1 MNTFILADNQELT
14 ALAVGSIIDGYE
26 DKTVLTAI
34 NKTELVNRLVDNP
47 DSIIVIDY
55 ELFDFAD
62 TDQLLVISE
71 RFSNVRW
78 ILLSNDLTVGMIRRV
93 TYGSQHFGVVFKDDS
108 LDDVRRAI
116 AAAVRGD
123 RYVSHRVME
132 LILSS
137 NNENEERELLTSTE
151 KAITVLI
158 AQGKSSKEIAVE
170 RALSIHTVNTHK
182 KNIFRKLKVNTAHEV
197 TRYALRAGLI
207 DSSEFYI

>member
-14 ALAVGSIIDGYE
+14 ALAVSSIIDGYE

-34 NKTELVNRLVDNP
+34 NKTELVSRLVDNP

-137 NNENEERELLTSTE
+137 NNENEEHELLTSTE
-151 KAITVLI
+151 KAITILI

>member
-34 NKTELVNRLVDNP
+34 NKTELVSRLVDNP

-71 RFSNVRW
+71 RFSNARW

-137 NNENEERELLTSTE
+137 NNENEEHELLTSTE
-151 KAITVLI
+151 KAITILI

>member
-34 NKTELVNRLVDNP
+34 NKTELVSRLVDNP

-71 RFSNVRW
+71 RFSNARW

>member
-14 ALAVGSIIDGYE
+14 ALAVSSIIDGYE

-34 NKTELVNRLVDNP
+34 NKTELVSRLVDNP

-71 RFSNVRW
+71 RFSNARW

-137 NNENEERELLTSTE
+137 NNENEEHELLTSTE
-151 KAITVLI
+151 KAITILI

-170 RALSIHTVNTHK
+170 RALSIHTVKTHK

>member
-14 ALAVGSIIDGYE
+14 ALAVSSIIDGYE

-34 NKTELVNRLVDNP
+34 NKTELVSRLVDNP

-71 RFSNVRW
+71 RFSNARW

-137 NNENEERELLTSTE
+137 NNENEEHELLTSTE
-151 KAITVLI
+151 KAITILI

>member
-14 ALAVGSIIDGYE
+14 ALAVRSIIDDYE

-34 NKTELVNRLVDNP
+34 NKTELLSRLVDSP

-71 RFSNVRW
+71 RFSNARW
-78 ILLSNDLTVGMIRRV
+78 LLLSNDLTVGMIRRV
-93 TYGSQHFGVVFKDDS
+93 TYGSQRFGVVFKDDT
-108 LDDVRRAI
+108 LDDVRRAV

-132 LILSS
+132 LILAS